1 MRHGRFITT
10 ALVATAAM
18 AIGPAWA
25 SAATVTDDTAAE
37 FGAGP
42 ATNAWAVEPGSVRL
56 RPTGTNAESDNFD
69 GSALD
74 TTKWVATPWDD
85 LNQGTATVSGGTLI
99 VDGRHVNDLAAPPP
113 ATMAPTASSPLVMEF
128 RATFGGEIFQN
139 AGFGDTFTA
148 GPWAMFSSGDAS
160 GFRNLGLWAR
170 TNLGTTDTETQI
182 SATVPTGA
190 HDYRIVWSVNDV
202 TYYMDGNLV
211 ATHAATSTAV
221 GMRPVMSDVTP
232 GGAPAKTL
240 NVDWLG
246 MGSFA
251 SPGTFTSQV
260 HDAGDTRAVWGALTP
275 TATTPAGTAI
285 AIRTSSGNTPTR
297 DGTWSSFQDLV
308 GGQIQSPIG
317 RYIQYEATLTG
328 NGAQTT
334 PSLDRVDIA
343 YNIDNLAPS
352 AAINSVDVSGTSAS
366 VAFSSADSDIAG
378 FQCSLDGGG
387 FAACASPKAFT
398 GLVAGAHTV
407 VVRPIDKAGNVG
419 ATVSRT
425 FSIAG
430 PQSGGGGGSSAGGGN
445 SQSPN
450 VDKTAPKVSLVAKS
464 LKASKKGAVSFTVGC
479 PATEATCKVTLKL
492 KNGSKTV
499 ASKTVTVKGG
509 KTKTVTLQLNKAMRQ
524 QLKHRSMKVSS
535 VLTATDAAGNKKT
548 TSKKVTLH
556 KS

>member
-1 MRHGRFITT
+1 
-10 ALVATAAM
+10 
-18 AIGPAWA
+18 
-25 SAATVTDDTAAE
+25 
-37 FGAGP
+37 
-42 ATNAWAVEPGSVRL
+42 
-56 RPTGTNAESDNFD
+56 
-69 GSALD
+69 
-74 TTKWVATPWDD
+74 
-85 LNQGTATVSGGTLI
+85 
-99 VDGRHVNDLAAPPP
+99 
-113 ATMAPTASSPLVMEF
+113 
-128 RATFGGEIFQN
+128 
-139 AGFGDTFTA
+139 
-148 GPWAMFSSGDAS
+148 
-160 GFRNLGLWAR
+160 
-170 TNLGTTDTETQI
+170 
-182 SATVPTGA
+182 
-190 HDYRIVWSVNDV
+190 
-202 TYYMDGNLV
+202 
-211 ATHAATSTAV
+211 
-221 GMRPVMSDVTP
+221 MRPVMSDVTP

-260 HDAGDTRAVWGALTP
+260 HDASDTRAVWGALTP

-285 AIRTSSGNTPTR
+285 TIKTRSGNSPTPA

-328 NGAQTT
+328 SAQTT

-343 YNIDNLAPS
+343 YNIDNVAPS
-352 AAINSVDVSGTSAS
+352 AAITSVDVTGTSAS
-366 VAFSSADSDIAG
+366 VAFSSADSDTAG
-378 FQCSLDGGG
+378 FQCAIDGGG

-398 GLVAGAHTV
+398 GLTAGAHTV

-492 KNGSKTV
+492 KNGTKTV

>member
-1 MRHGRFITT
+1 MRHGRFIST

-74 TTKWVATPWDD
+74 ATKWVATPWDD
-85 LNQGTATVSGGTLI
+85 MNQGTATVSGGTLI
-99 VDGRHVNDLAAPPP
+99 VDGRHVNDLAAAPP
-113 ATMAPTASSPLVMEF
+113 ATMAPTAGSPLVMEF

-139 AGFGDTFTA
+139 VGFGDTFAA

-190 HDYRIVWSVNDV
+190 HDYRIVWSTTDV
-202 TYYMDGNLV
+202 TFYMDGNPV
-211 ATHAATSTAV
+211 ATHPATSTGV

-232 GGAPAKTL
+232 GGTPAAKTL

-246 MGSFA
+246 MGAFA

-275 TATTPAGTAI
+275 TATTPAGTAVS
-285 AIRTSSGNTPTR
+285 IRTRSGNTPTPA
-297 DGTWSSFQDLV
+297 DGNWSNFQDLV

-328 NGAQTT
+328 SAQTT
-334 PSLDRVDIA
+334 PSLDKVDIA
-343 YNIDNLAPS
+343 YNIDNVAPT

-378 FQCSLDGGG
+378 FQCAVDGGG
-387 FAACASPKAFT
+387 FAACASPKAFS
-398 GLVAGAHTV
+398 GLGAGAHTV

-419 ATVSRT
+419 PTVSRT
-425 FSIAG
+425 FSIASS
-430 PQSGGGGGSSAGGGN
+430 QSGGGSGGGGSS
-445 SQSPN
+445 QSSN
-450 VDKTAPKVSLVAKS
+450 VDKTAPKVTLVAKS
-464 LKASKKGAVSFTVGC
+464 LRASKKGAVSFTVGC
-479 PATEATCKVTLKL
+479 PATESTCKITLKL
-492 KNGSKTV
+492 KNGAKTV

-509 KTKTVTLQLNKAMRQ
+509 KSKTVTLQLNKATRQ
-524 QLKHRSMKVSS
+524 QLKHRSLKLSS
-535 VLTATDAAGNKKT
+535 VLAATDAAGNKKV

>member
-25 SAATVTDDTAAE
+25 SAATVTDDAAAQ

-69 GSALD
+69 GTALD
-74 TTKWVATPWDD
+74 ATKWVATPWDD
-85 LNQGTATVSGGTLI
+85 VNQGTATVSGGTLM
-99 VDGRHVNDLAAPPP
+99 VDGRHVNDLAAAPPV
-113 ATMAPTASSPLVMEF
+113 TMAPTAGSPLVLEF
-128 RATFGGEIFQN
+128 RATFGGEIFQH

-170 TNLGTTDTETQI
+170 TNLGATDTETLI

-190 HDYRIVWSVNDV
+190 HDYRIVWSTTDV
-202 TYYMDGNLV
+202 AFYMDGNLV
-211 ATHAATSTAV
+211 ATHSATSTV

-240 NVDWLG
+240 NVDWVG

-251 SPGTFTSQV
+251 SSGTFTSQV

-275 TATTPAGTAI
+275 TATTPAGTTI
-285 AIRTSSGNTPTR
+285 TIKTRSGNTPTPD
-297 DGTWSSFQDLV
+297 DGTWSNFQDLV

-317 RYIQYEATLTG
+317 HYIQYQATLTG
-328 NGAQTT
+328 SGAQVT
-334 PSLDRVDIA
+334 PSLDKVDIA
-343 YNIDNLAPS
+343 YTIDNVAPT

-378 FQCSLDGGG
+378 FQCAIDGGG

-398 GLVAGAHTV
+398 GLAAGAHTV

-419 ATVSRT
+419 PTVSRA
-425 FSIAG
+425 FSIASS
-430 PQSGGGGGSSAGGGN
+430 QSGGGGSAGGG
-445 SQSPN
+445 STQSSN
-450 VDKTAPKVSLVAKS
+450 VDKTAPKVTLVAKS
-464 LKASKKGAVSFTVGC
+464 LKASKKGAVSFIVGC
-479 PATEATCKVTLKL
+479 PATEATCKVTLKI
-492 KNGSKTV
+492 KNGAKTV

-509 KTKTVTLQLNKAMRQ
+509 KTKTVTLQLNKATRR
-524 QLKHRSMKVSS
+524 QLKHRSLKLSS
-535 VLTATDAAGNKKT
+535 VLSATDAAGNKKT